1 VLPGHAARR
10 RRRLRVIVLARHG
23 ETEWS
28 RSGQHTSRTDIPLT
42 PHGEEGARRLGER
55 LRGREF
61 ALVLAS
67 PRRRALDTARLAGFA
82 PEVEPDLAE
91 IDYGDYEGLTTAQIR
106 EHHPGWAWTDG
117 SPGGETLAQAAERMD
132 RVIARALGAGGDALL
147 FAHGHILRILVA
159 RYLELP
165 PERAASF
172 ALGTASLSTLGFER
186 EHRVLLH
193 WNT

>member
-1 VLPGHAARR
+1 
-10 RRRLRVIVLARHG
+10 VIVLARHG

-42 PHGEEGARRLGER
+42 PRGEDGARRLGER

-67 PRRRALDTARLAGFA
+67 PRRRAFDTARLAGFT
-82 PEVEPDLAE
+82 PEVEPDLVE
-91 IDYGDYEGLTTAQIR
+91 IDYGDYEGLTTAEIR
-106 EHHPGWAWTDG
+106 EHRPGWAWTDG
-117 SPGGETLAQAAERMD
+117 SPNGETLAQAAERMD
-132 RVIARALGAGGDALL
+132 RVIARALAADGDALL

-165 PERAASF
+165 PGRAASF
-172 ALGTASLSTLGFER
+172 VLDTGALCELGFER
-186 EHRVLLH
+186 EHRALLR